1 VVRFPVL
8 AVSLSV
14 CFLVVSLGCSDGPDE
29 GPYVPDNGW
38 NNRDLGTNPPDTTDV
53 QPDTYRDATDTSDDA
68 EEDYGGWIP
77 PPLPDYG
84 HDDQTEPDGVTDDID
99 ATTDDTNTTPADNFC
114 RSFADCLA
122 DEVCVFSTGECEKR
136 GTWTEATPAL
146 YGVHPTEVAAGDVIV
161 VDGCRL
167 MAGGLFPKQPTARI
181 GSVNASGV
189 SADENRLIF
198 RITNGQIGPLS
209 VSVYIDNAYKGYTYP
224 VPITAA
230 PKGIIQC
237 SDKTPMA
244 SMVPGDRP
252 DISGPYAA
260 GYVDLAGRDDLRTRL
275 YYPAQCGSIRRPPIQ
290 QDAPFPL
297 VAILH
302 GNGAIHLQYE
312 YLAELLATWGFVSFM
327 PETQQNMA
335 GGDFQEM
342 LEELMPVIAKLRG
355 RFLDD
360 VHEVLAGVQTTPEI
374 AFIGHSRGTGRAQEA
389 IGADAD
395 LKAHAV
401 GFIFLGPVDDGD
413 TVPGQFMVFGGD
425 LDSQSP
431 PLVFNKVYKQQGPP
445 RYKIVLPGGNHGSF
459 CDHKVYGY
467 LGTLAGDKKPT
478 IPRSLQLQITQ
489 RFSLPLLQRAFGMDE
504 PFADVLDNAPG
515 TSDFT
520 ITRDP

>member
-1 VVRFPVL
+1 MVRFQLL

-53 QPDTYRDATDTSDDA
+53 QPDTDRDATDTYDDA

-84 HDDQTEPDGVTDDID
+84 HDTEDQIEPDTEDQIEPDITEPE
-99 ATTDDTNTTPADNFC
+99 PFC
-114 RSFADCLA
+114 RSLADCLA
-122 DEVCVFSTGECEKR
+122 DEVCVFSLGECQKR
-136 GTWTEATPAL
+136 ATWTDPTPEL
-146 YGVHPTEVAAGDVIV
+146 LGVHPPEVAPGDVIV
-161 VDGCRL
+161 VDGRRFQTG
-167 MAGGLFPKQPTARI
+167 MLFPKIPKAKI
-181 GSVNASGV
+181 GSVPATGV
-189 SADENRLIF
+189 MSDENRLIF
-198 RITNGQIGPLS
+198 RIKNGQTGRLV
-209 VSVYIDNAYKGYTYP
+209 VSVHTNNAYRDYAWP
-224 VPITAA
+224 VPIGQA
-230 PKGIIQC
+230 PTGIIEC
-237 SDKTPMA
+237 TDKTPAA
-244 SMVPGDRP
+244 SMVPGNRP

-260 GYVDLAGRDDLRTRL
+260 GYVDLDGNENLSTRIW
-275 YYPAQCGSIRRPPIQ
+275 YPAQCGSIRRPPIQ

-413 TVPGQFMVFGGD
+413 IVPGQFMVFGGD

-431 PLVFNKVYKQQGPP
+431 PLVFNKVYNTQNRP

-467 LGTLAGDKKPT
+467 LGTVAGDKKPT